1 MLGFGDVC
9 GWHTQGL
16 DIIPMANG
24 WRKEVISSPRNNCR
38 LMAADAEKS
47 CSGDPVDRIKTKN
60 SSAINGQQV
69 EKDCFANFW
78 LRVPFRINGQRME
91 KNPD

>member
-16 DIIPMANG
+16 DIIPMANR

-47 CSGDPVDRIKTKN
+47 CSGDPVDRIKDQKQF
-60 SSAINGQQV
+60 SDQWPAGG
-69 EKDCFANFW
+69 ERL
-78 LRVPFRINGQRME
+78 LR
-91 KNPD
+91 

>member
-9 GWHTQGL
+9 GWHTLSL
-16 DIIPMANG
+16 DIIPMANR

-47 CSGDPVDRIKTKN
+47 CSDDPVDRIKNLLIIERLLRNRSKN
-60 SSAINGQQV
+60 AGAEQSYS
-69 EKDCFANFW
+69 
-78 LRVPFRINGQRME
+78 
-91 KNPD
+91 

>member
-1 MLGFGDVC
+1 MRLMLGFGDVC

-47 CSGDPVDRIKTKN
+47 CSGDPVDRIKDQN

-69 EKDCFANFW
+69 EKDCFANF
-78 LRVPFRINGQRME
+78 G
-91 KNPD
+91 

>member
-9 GWHTQGL
+9 GWHTLGQ

-38 LMAADAEKS
+38 LMAAGAEKS
-47 CSGDPVDRIKTKN
+47 CSDDPVDRIKDQN

-69 EKDCFANFW
+69 EKDCLAVF
-78 LRVPFRINGQRME
+78 G
-91 KNPD
+91 